1 MAPSSPFAAFLE
13 DKAVQD
19 RLVKLRRHIH
29 KHPELAFE
37 ECTTT
42 DYLVSFLEGLT
53 NPPEIIKN
61 VGGGFL
67 AVFDFNQGADCSE
80 KTVIIR
86 TELDAV
92 PVVEANDFE
101 HKSANHGVSHK
112 CGHDGHMAIVSGL
125 ALLLSSESFTP
136 ASGKVVL
143 LFQPAEETG
152 AGAQKM
158 VTSDNPVMRSLVESP
173 DSTIFA
179 LHNVPGFPRGTV
191 VLPNGNSF
199 ASASRGMHVKLQ
211 GATSHASQPHMGKN
225 PAMAMCNIIQ
235 GLLAMPTT
243 YIPYDQKALVTI
255 VGAKAGEKAFGV
267 SAGDAEV
274 MATLRATTDTA
285 LELLVSH
292 GTKIVNG
299 LAATYGLSASIT
311 YEDEF
316 AATINNPKCVE
327 IVRQASAERSMGTFS
342 MGEAFPWS
350 EDFGIFLQKINGA
363 MFGLGMGETHQ
374 PLHGELYDFTD
385 SEISTGVTVFATIIS
400 KILGTTESHA

>member
-1 MAPSSPFAAFLE
+1 M
-13 DKAVQD
+13 Q
-19 RLVKLRRHIH
+19 
-29 KHPELAFE
+29 
-37 ECTTT
+37 
-42 DYLVSFLEGLT
+42 GLK
-53 NPPEIIKN
+53 NPPEIVPE

-86 TELDAV
+86 SELDAV
-92 PVVEANDFE
+92 PVVEANNFE
-101 HKSANHGVSHK
+101 HKSINHGVSHK

-125 ALLLSSESFTP
+125 ALLLSDYYTP
-136 ASGKVVL
+136 PSGKVVL

-158 VTSDNPVMRSLVESP
+158 VTSENPVMRSLIES
-173 DSTIFA
+173 SESSIFA
-179 LHNVPGFPRGTV
+179 LHNVPGFPQGTL

-199 ASASRGMHVKLQ
+199 ASASRGMHIKLQ
-211 GATSHASQPHMGKN
+211 GATSHASQPHLGKN

-235 GLLAMPTT
+235 GLLAMPTM

-267 SAGDAEV
+267 SAGDAEI

-285 LELLVSH
+285 LELLISH
-292 GTKIVNG
+292 GTSIVNG
-299 LAATYGLSASIT
+299 LASTYGLTASIS

-327 IVRQASAERSMGTFS
+327 IVRQASAERKMDTFS

-350 EDFGIFLQKINGA
+350 EDFGIFLQKIKGA

-374 PLHGELYDFTD
+374 PLHGEFYDFTD
-385 SEISTGVTVFATIIS
+385 SEIEKGVSIFATIIS
-400 KILGTTESHA
+400 QILGKAHA

>member
-1 MAPSSPFAAFLE
+1 MAPISPFTAFLE
-13 DKAVQD
+13 ANQD
-19 RLVKLRRHIH
+19 RLAQIRKHLHS
-29 KHPELAFE
+29 HPELAFQE
-37 ECTTT
+37 STTT
-42 DYLVSFLEGLT
+42 DYLISFLKGLS
-53 NPPEIIKN
+53 NPPEIVKD

-67 AVFDFNQGADCSE
+67 AVFDFNQGADCNE

-101 HKSANHGVSHK
+101 HKSKNHGVSHK

-125 ALLLSSESFTP
+125 ALLLSSDCYSP
-136 ASGKVVL
+136 SSGKVVL

-158 VTSDNPVMRSLVESP
+158 VDSENSTMRNLIKSP
-173 DSTIFA
+173 ETTIFA
-179 LHNVPGFPRGTV
+179 LHNVPGFPKGTV

-199 ASASRGMHVKLQ
+199 ASASRGMHIKLQ
-211 GATSHASQPHMGKN
+211 GATSHASQPHMGRN

-267 SAGDAEV
+267 SAGDAEI
-274 MATLRATTDTA
+274 MATLRSTTDTA

-292 GTKIVNG
+292 GTKLVNG
-299 LAATYGLSASIT
+299 LATTYGLTASIS

-327 IVRQASAERSMGTFS
+327 IIRNAATARSMDTFA

-350 EDFGIFLQKINGA
+350 EDFGIFLQKIKGA
-363 MFGLGMGETHQ
+363 MFGLGMGEAHQ

-385 SEISTGVTVFATIIS
+385 SEIASGVTVFATIIAQ
-400 KILGTTESHA
+400 ILGTKA